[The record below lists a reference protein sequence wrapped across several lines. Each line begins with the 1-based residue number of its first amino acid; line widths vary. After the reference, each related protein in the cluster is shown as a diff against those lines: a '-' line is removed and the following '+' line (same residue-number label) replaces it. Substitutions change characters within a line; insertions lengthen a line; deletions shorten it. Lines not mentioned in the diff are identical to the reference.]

1 MQNNRFEVK
10 EKNSVHM
17 NYSNGQQQ
25 KIGMYKEIV
34 QACEC
39 HLAITH
45 WDFQSGFFLSL
56 SLSSLSSGRERR
68 WDGISKKLDWQV
80 ENYQLTG
87 DYIASSSS
95 SRSLAYI

>member
-1 MQNNRFEVK
+1 
-10 EKNSVHM
+10 M

-45 WDFQSGFFLSL
+45 WDFQSGFFSL
-56 SLSSLSSGRERR
+56 SFSRLFRVAGRE
-68 WDGISKKLDWQV
+68 G
-80 ENYQLTG
+80 ETE
-87 DYIASSSS
+87 
-95 SRSLAYI
+95 

>member
-56 SLSSLSSGRERR
+56 SLVSFEWPGEKVRR
-68 WDGISKKLDWQV
+68 NK
-80 ENYQLTG
+80 
-87 DYIASSSS
+87 
-95 SRSLAYI
+95 

>member
-45 WDFQSGFFLSL
+45 WDF
-56 SLSSLSSGRERR
+56 
-68 WDGISKKLDWQV
+68 
-80 ENYQLTG
+80 
-87 DYIASSSS
+87 
-95 SRSLAYI
+95 